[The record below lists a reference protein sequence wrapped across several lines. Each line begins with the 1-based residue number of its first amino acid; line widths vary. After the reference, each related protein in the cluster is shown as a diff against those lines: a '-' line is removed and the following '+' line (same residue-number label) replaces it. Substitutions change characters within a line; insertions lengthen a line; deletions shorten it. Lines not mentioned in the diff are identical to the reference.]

1 MNGVEKVFPM
11 AETYVEGIADG
22 NERIQAQIKR
32 ACCWSWR
39 ESKLKNAAGAGP
51 RITASTVELQC
62 PSRVFSASQLS
73 FLAGRY
79 IYGYRV
85 RRCIMRLTRKSTMK
99 MKKQILAISAAAKA
113 TNPNPR
119 APATNAIRRKTSV

>member
-32 ACCWSWR
+32 ACGWSWR

-62 PSRVFSASQLS
+62 PPASCHFSPAVISTDTAS
-73 FLAGRY
+73 AGA
-79 IYGYRV
+79 
-85 RRCIMRLTRKSTMK
+85 L
-99 MKKQILAISAAAKA
+99 
-113 TNPNPR
+113 
-119 APATNAIRRKTSV
+119 